1 MATIIAKVGQ
11 NANAMGKRINKERV
25 EREADAP
32 TLNPIQLKLA
42 MVGSYLKANKRHER
56 FRDLL
61 VRKSLNNE
69 HPTRE
74 EFTSARDN
82 RDYQKHQESRRRAS
96 FEVEIDGVP
105 YYARRSGHGRP
116 WGGRT

>member
-1 MATIIAKVGQ
+1 MATILAKVGQ
-11 NANAMGKRINKERV
+11 NANAMGKRVNKEMV
-25 EREADAP
+25 ERKADAP
-32 TLNPIQLKLA
+32 TLNLLQLRLA
-42 MVGSYLKANKRHER
+42 MFGSYLKANKRHER

-61 VRKSLNNE
+61 GRKSLNNE
-69 HPTRE
+69 NQTRE
-74 EFTSARDN
+74 EFTNARDN
-82 RDYQKHQESRRRAS
+82 RHYQKHQESRRRAS